1 MTNPVLGLRAPG
13 TSGAPRPKAWTGQAA
28 PRLRQGTEVLCFSV
42 SEWNEL
48 PRNQAS
54 SPCHLYSQRNYTTT
68 VSPRTNSV

>member
-1 MTNPVLGLRAPG
+1 MTTPVLGLRAPG
-13 TSGAPRPKAWTGQAA
+13 TSGDPQPKAWTGSAA
-28 PRLRQGTEVLCFSV
+28 PRPRQGTFSV

-68 VSPRTNSV
+68 ISPRTNSV